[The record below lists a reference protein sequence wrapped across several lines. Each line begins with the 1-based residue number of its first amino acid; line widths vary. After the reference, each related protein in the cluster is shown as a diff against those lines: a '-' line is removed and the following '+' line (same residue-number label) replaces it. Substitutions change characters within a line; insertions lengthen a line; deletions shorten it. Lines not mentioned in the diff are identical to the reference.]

1 MNNFRNILEAL
12 ISKTEKCCV
21 LEMQK
26 GIYACIIN
34 IESEDCIP
42 RIKEVFE
49 KFEQVFK
56 NDLEYY
62 TVCIGIGE
70 SCQDMGKLAAS
81 YNQAIIALQNRSK
94 QIPYQIIEFSKLPVK
109 NQVVFTFYD
118 QKKIV
123 NCIKTSNK
131 EGLNQVVSDILNE
144 NNNRGIS
151 YKNMLE
157 LYKQLW
163 SVGQRCLEEQGRKLE
178 DLESINGAHIG
189 FIEPKKESS
198 FEEAKSELLNFLD
211 NVLDYIAL
219 EGICSGNKII
229 DMIQKYVLDNYA
241 EDLSL
246 EHIGSELGISA
257 KYISRVYKQ
266 KCGEN
271 LTDYINEVRIKK
283 GKEMLLT
290 TNTKIGDIATMVG
303 IESRSTFLRVFKKLE
318 GVSPNEY
325 RSAYAEIQNQNVEKN

>member
-1 MNNFRNILEAL
+1 
-12 ISKTEKCCV
+12 
-21 LEMQK
+21 MQK

-34 IESEDCIP
+34 IESQECIA
-42 RIKEVFE
+42 RIIDVFE

-62 TVCIGIGE
+62 TVCVGIGE
-70 SCQDMGKLAAS
+70 VCYDMTKLAAS
-81 YNQAIIALQNRSK
+81 YNQAIIALQNRAK
-94 QIPYQIIEFSKLPVK
+94 QANYQIVEFSKLPIK

-123 NCIKTSNK
+123 NSIKNGNK
-131 EGLNQVVSDILNE
+131 EELKQVVSTILDE
-144 NNNRGIS
+144 NKNRGIS
-151 YKNMLE
+151 HKNMLE

-178 DLESINGAHIG
+178 ELDRVNETNIAFSES
-189 FIEPKKESS
+189 PKDFS
-198 FEEAKSELLNFLD
+198 FEQAKGELLDFLD
-211 NVLDYIAL
+211 SVLEYIAL

-229 DMIQKYVLDNYA
+229 DMIKKYVLDHYT

-271 LTDYINEVRIKK
+271 LTDYINEVRIEK
-283 GKEMLLT
+283 GKEILLT
-290 TNTKIGDIATMVG
+290 TNIKIGDIATMVG

-318 GVSPNEY
+318 GVAPNEY
-325 RSAYAEIQNQNVEKN
+325 RSAYAQIQNGNVEKV